1 MGEAKGGGVEK
12 RAHARKAGGAE
23 LSTNF
28 SKLYQLNSK
37 NFIYYGS
44 HPIGHILGC
53 IFVQFCSPLTGNTF
67 QPAKSIDY

>member
-28 SKLYQLNSK
+28 SKLYQLNFK

-44 HPIGHILGC
+44 HPSVKTLKISYHRH
-53 IFVQFCSPLTGNTF
+53 T
-67 QPAKSIDY
+67 